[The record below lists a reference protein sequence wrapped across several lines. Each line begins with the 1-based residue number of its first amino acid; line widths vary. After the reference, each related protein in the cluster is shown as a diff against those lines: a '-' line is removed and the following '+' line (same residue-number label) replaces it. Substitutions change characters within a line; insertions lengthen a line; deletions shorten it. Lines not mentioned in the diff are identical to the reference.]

1 MGQLAT
7 TSSSSKDRQV
17 VVITGASAGVGR
29 ATAVAFARRGA
40 RIALLARGAEGLEG
54 ARRDVVAAGGE
65 ALVLSVDVADAAAVE
80 QAAEATEQAFG
91 PIDVWINNAM
101 TSVFSPFEEM
111 TAEEFARVTQVTYLG
126 AVNGTMAALKRM
138 SKRDHGTIVQVGSA
152 LAYRSIPLQSAY
164 CGAKAGVR
172 GFTDSIRCELRHDKS
187 RVHVTMVQLPALNT
201 PQFRWVKSRLPRK
214 AQPVPPIYQPE
225 VAADAIV
232 YASQAKRREIYVGW
246 PTWLAI
252 VAGAKLAP
260 AVGDRYL
267 GRTGYEAQQ
276 TSEPANPDASNNL
289 FDPVA
294 GDHGAHGVFDA
305 RARST
310 SAQALANTHPAIAVG
325 AVGLLALVGATAG
338 LLLRR
343 ALR

>member
-1 MGQLAT
+1 MT
-7 TSSSSKDRQV
+7 PQV

-29 ATAVAFARRGA
+29 ATAVAFARLGA
-40 RIALLARGAEGLEG
+40 HVALIARGGDGLEG
-54 ARRDVVAAGGE
+54 ARRDVEAAGGK
-65 ALVLSVDVADAAAVE
+65 AIVLQVDVADSAAVE
-80 QAAEATEQAFG
+80 RAAAETEDAFG
-91 PIDVWINNAM
+91 AIDVWVNNAM
-101 TSVFSPFEEM
+101 TSVFSPFSAM
-111 TAEEFARVTQVTYLG
+111 TAEEFARVTHVTYLG
-126 AVNGTMAALKRM
+126 VVNGTMAALRRM
-138 SKRDHGTIVQVGSA
+138 SKCDRGTIVQVGSA

-187 RVHVTMVQLPALNT
+187 RVHITMVQMPALNT
-201 PQFRWVKSRLPRK
+201 PQFRWVKSRMPRK

-225 VAADAIV
+225 VAARAIV

-267 GRTGYEAQQ
+267 GRTGYDAQQ
-276 TSEPANPDASNNL
+276 TREPVDPEAPNNL
-289 FDPVA
+289 FEPVK

-305 RARST
+305 RARSI
-310 SAQALANTHPAIAVG
+310 SLQALATTHRSL
-325 AVGLLALVGATAG
+325 AVGLVALTAAAAAVCVYK
-338 LLLRR
+338 